1 MFSWDPL
8 LQAMAVEEEN
18 PSARCCSHIQGTGFS
33 SQFLGT
39 GWPKV
44 GQAPGSGLAGLSR
57 SRRGLFGGG
66 GHKGNKIFPSKV
78 PEGSC
83 RHQDLTPWEERVSH
97 RICYQKD
104 LLLVGNLSHEG
115 IKATLV
121 CQKEEGRGGEGDK
134 DPLCQARRV
143 LWPPAPLKWCRRAFK
158 APCPSVCELLQPIL
172 AAQGLGEQG
181 GEGLTL

>member
-115 IKATLV
+115 IKATPCV
-121 CQKEEGRGGEGDK
+121 PKGRRKGRRRGQRSSVPGKESSVAPSPSEMVQEGVQSPMSFR
-134 DPLCQARRV
+134 L
-143 LWPPAPLKWCRRAFK
+143 
-158 APCPSVCELLQPIL
+158 
-172 AAQGLGEQG
+172 
-181 GEGLTL
+181 